1 MKNLFKNDLLNSI
14 CAVNEHKG
22 HSILEDYDVQ
32 SRLKEDLDRIRFF
45 FDIDVNTA
53 AVMAVLLC
61 EQIAGNN
68 FNVNKVMKYLG
79 YKTINIL
86 EVNAQL
92 NNLKKKGW
100 IVPNSKNYIIETI
113 DDYQFSK
120 DILNSILLQD
130 KNVLDIIVPNDVIEA
145 MYSIMR
151 FLKNVLVDTDN
162 EYMIETVLQY
172 VEHFRDFPL
181 IDSIFKNK
189 LMNNAEKAVLFY
201 IMSFSAAGVEE
212 FDLNYELEKFCAD
225 PSFPFLFMKRVSS
238 EKSILFNEGY
248 LQFNDPFVADFS
260 RVSLGERLRN
270 ELDIK
275 DTNINIPFT
284 PKWTQIMLPVDIP
297 SKKLF
302 FNKVNQSQIDEA
314 FKLTSDTYDDIIARF
329 QQHDLASGLTFLLHG
344 TSGTGK
350 TELVKQLAKKNNRVI
365 LILDIS
371 QMHSI
376 HNFQSIR
383 YIKNLFS
390 EYKAAIKFYE
400 RTPILLLNDADAI
413 ISNRGVVEKTINI
426 IHNSVLNVLLQ
437 ELEDFKGIFIAT
449 TNRLINIDSAFD
461 HRMLYK
467 LQFEKPSKN
476 TRLSI
481 LKHNF
486 KGLPQDLLAK
496 ASNDYDFTGAQIDNV
511 KKRCL
516 SEELLFG
523 AEKSITEKFISYIEQ
538 EVNFRKTDNLT

>member
-1 MKNLFKNDLLNSI
+1 MENLINNDLLKSI
-14 CAVNEHKG
+14 CAVNVHKG
-22 HSILEDYDVQ
+22 EFILEDYEVQ
-32 SRLKEDLDRIRFF
+32 LKLREDLDRIRCF
-45 FDIDVNTA
+45 FDVDVNTA
-53 AVMAVLLC
+53 AVMSVLLC

-79 YKTINIL
+79 YKTIHFL

-92 NNLKKKGW
+92 NELKKKGW
-100 IVPNSKNYIIETI
+100 IVPNSKNYIFETI

-120 DILNSILLQD
+120 DVLNSILLQD
-130 KNVLDIIVPNDVIEA
+130 KKVLDIIVPNDVIEA

-172 VEHFRDFPL
+172 VEHFRGFPL

-201 IMSFSAAGVEE
+201 IMSFSAAGIEE
-212 FDLNYELEKFCAD
+212 FDLNFELEKFCAD
-225 PSFPFLFMKRVSS
+225 SSFPLLFMKKLSS
-238 EKSILFNEGY
+238 EKNILFKEGF

-275 DTNINIPFT
+275 DANINIPFN
-284 PKWTQIMLPVDIP
+284 PKCTQIIMPEDIP

-302 FNKVNQSQIDEA
+302 FNKENQIQIDEA

-329 QQHDLASGLTFLLHG
+329 QHKDLASGLTFLLHG

-365 LILDIS
+365 LIVDIS
-371 QMHSI
+371 QMHSL
-376 HNFQSIR
+376 HNSQSIR

-390 EYKAAIKFYE
+390 EYKAAMKFYE

-413 ISNRGVVEKTINI
+413 ISNRSSSEKSLDI
-426 IHNSVLNVLLQ
+426 IYNSVINVLLQ

-449 TNRLINIDSAFD
+449 TNRLINIDSALD
-461 HRMLYK
+461 RRMLFK
-467 LQFEKPSKN
+467 LRFEKPDKN

-481 LKHNF
+481 LKEIFNDIPDDI
-486 KGLPQDLLAK
+486 LVK
-496 ASNDYDFTGAQIDNV
+496 ASTDYDLTGGQIDNV
-511 KKRCL
+511 KRRCL
-516 SEELLFG
+516 TEQLLFG
-523 AEKSITEKFISYIEQ
+523 TEKSNPAKFISYIEK
-538 EVNFRKTDNLT
+538 EMNFRKIDSVI